1 VKARL
6 QRWAGV
12 VQGWL
17 PVRVLMAFG
26 ASQASNYASALAFN
40 AILSM
45 FPLILG
51 ILAIVGLAVRDPAT
65 ETRVQLLIVQSFPT
79 NGTQQKD
86 LIDALRAVKQSAGWF
101 GIVSIGGFI
110 WSAGGIF
117 ASMEFVFAEIF
128 GIHQRDMIRQKLM
141 GFVMMIVLVAAVGLT
156 AGANALAALVPF
168 SSFSWVSSFVI
179 GSLVMMVLLV
189 LLYRLVPNRSY
200 QIRHILPGAL
210 LAGVLIEAL
219 SLAWPLYANVSHG
232 FNTYGKEFALFFLLA
247 AWFYLLSN
255 LILLGA
261 VYNKFRLGDPM
272 KEGLI
277 ATPDHQART
286 IKRPSEAIDEQKE
299 RPAFPQGREGGE
311 GPAGQKSP
319 GPHRSRFF
327 ERIAGY
333 VVVGLVTL
341 PRLFRRRGS
350 HSIET

>member
-1 VKARL
+1 MKARL

-40 AILSM
+40 AMLSM

-65 ETRVQLLIVQSFPT
+65 EAKLQALIIQSFPA
-79 NGTQQKD
+79 NQAQQQD
-86 LIDALRAVKQSAGWF
+86 LIQALNSVKQSAGWL
-101 GIVSIGGFI
+101 GVVSILGFV
-110 WSAGGIF
+110 WSASGIF
-117 ASMEFVFAEIF
+117 ASMEFVFSEIF
-128 GIHQRDMIRQKLM
+128 GIPQRDMIRQKLM
-141 GFVMMIVLVAAVGLT
+141 GLVMMVVLVAALGLT
-156 AGANALAALVPF
+156 VIANTGAALLPY
-168 SSFSWVSSFVI
+168 SWVPSFII
-179 GSLVMMVLLV
+179 GALVMMSLLV

-200 QIRHILPGAL
+200 KIRHILPGAL
-210 LAGVLIEAL
+210 LAGLLIEAL
-219 SLAWPLYANVSHG
+219 SLAWPVYANISHG
-232 FNTYGKEFALFFLLA
+232 FNTYGRSFALFFLLA

-277 ATPDHQART
+277 ATPEHQART
-286 IKRPSEAIDEQKE
+286 VQRPADAIEQQKKELNPPPPPRRPRPSLAE
-299 RPAFPQGREGGE
+299 RA
-311 GPAGQKSP
+311 
-319 GPHRSRFF
+319 
-327 ERIAGY
+327 AGY
-333 VVVGLVTL
+333 VVVGLVTV

>member
-1 VKARL
+1 MKARL
-6 QRWAGV
+6 QRWGGV

-17 PVRVLMAFG
+17 PVRVVMAFG

-40 AILSM
+40 AMLSM

-51 ILAIVGLAVRDPAT
+51 VLAIVGLAVRDPAT
-65 ETRVQLLIVQSFPT
+65 EAKVQMLIVQSFPT
-79 NGTQQKD
+79 SGTQQND
-86 LIDALRAVKQSAGWF
+86 LIQALHSVKQSAGWF
-101 GIVSIGGFI
+101 GVVSIAGLL
-110 WSAGGIF
+110 WSASGIF

-128 GIHQRDMIRQKLM
+128 GIQQRDMIRQKLM
-141 GFVMMIVLVAAVGLT
+141 GFVMMIVLVAAVALT
-156 AGANALAALVPF
+156 VGANTVAALIPL
-168 SSFSWVSSFVI
+168 SSFSWVSSFIV
-179 GSLVMMVLLV
+179 GSLVMMLLLV

-210 LAGVLIEAL
+210 LAGVLIEVL
-219 SLAWPLYANVSHG
+219 SLAWPLYANISHG

-277 ATPDHQART
+277 ATPDHQTRT
-286 IKRPSEAIDEQKE
+286 VKRPSEAIEQHKQELNPPPPPPSPRASMVE
-299 RPAFPQGREGGE
+299 RA
-311 GPAGQKSP
+311 
-319 GPHRSRFF
+319 
-327 ERIAGY
+327 AGY

-341 PRLFRRRGS
+341 PRLLRRRGS

>member
-1 VKARL
+1 MKARL
-6 QRWAGV
+6 QAWAAK

-51 ILAIVGLAVRDPAT
+51 VLAIVGLSVRDPVT
-65 ETRVQLLIVQSFPT
+65 EAKVQLLILQSFPT
-79 NGTQQKD
+79 NETQQND
-86 LIDALRAVKQSAGWF
+86 LLQALHGVRQSAGWL
-101 GIVSIGGFI
+101 GLVSIGGLI

-128 GIHQRDMIRQKLM
+128 GIRQRDMVRQKLM
-141 GFVMMIVLVAAVGLT
+141 GFVMMIVLVVALGLT
-156 AGANALAALVPF
+156 VGANMLAAFLPG
-168 SSFSWVSSFVI
+168 SWLISFLI
-179 GSLVMMVLLV
+179 GSLVMMLLLV
-189 LLYRLVPNRSY
+189 ALYRLVPNRSY
-200 QIRHILPGAL
+200 SIRHILPGAL
-210 LAGVLIEAL
+210 VAGVLIEVL
-219 SLAWPLYANVSHG
+219 TLAWPLYARVSNG
-232 FNTYGKEFALFFLLA
+232 FSTYGKGFALFFVLA

-255 LILLGA
+255 VILLGA

-277 ATPDHQART
+277 ATPEHKART
-286 IKRPSEAIDEQKE
+286 VQRPAEAIEQHRLGAVSTASDAE
-299 RPAFPQGREGGE
+299 QTEAVARPRRPAFVRRLG
-311 GPAGQKSP
+311 
-319 GPHRSRFF
+319 
-327 ERIAGY
+327 GY
-333 VVVGLVTL
+333 VVVGLTML

>member
-1 VKARL
+1 
-6 QRWAGV
+6 
-12 VQGWL
+12 
-17 PVRVLMAFG
+17 MAFG

-40 AILSM
+40 AMLSM

-51 ILAIVGLAVRDPAT
+51 VLAIVGLAVRDPAT
-65 ETRVQLLIVQSFPT
+65 EAKMQMLIVQSFP
-79 NGTQQKD
+79 GTAHD
-86 LIDALRAVKQSAGWF
+86 ELISALKGVKQSAGWF
-101 GIVSIGGFI
+101 GLVSIAGLL
-110 WSAGGIF
+110 WSASGIF

-128 GIHQRDMIRQKLM
+128 GIQQRDMIRQKLM
-141 GFVMMIVLVAAVGLT
+141 GFVMMIVLVAAVALT
-156 AGANALAALVPF
+156 VGANTVAALLPL
-168 SSFSWVSSFVI
+168 SSFSWISGFVV
-179 GSLVMMVLLV
+179 GSLVMMLLLV

-210 LAGVLIEAL
+210 LAGVLIEVL

-277 ATPDHQART
+277 ATPEHQTRT
-286 IKRPSEAIDEQKE
+286 VKRPAEAIQQQKQELSPTPPPPAQPARRPSLAE
-299 RPAFPQGREGGE
+299 RA
-311 GPAGQKSP
+311 
-319 GPHRSRFF
+319 
-327 ERIAGY
+327 AGY

-341 PRLFRRRGS
+341 PRLLRRRGS